1 MKIKSTKLKIN
12 GEIYDTWNVQDF
24 IDAYVGYE
32 KGKFFIE
39 ETYDFFKEMACFEVL
54 NTDNI
59 EIIETSHY
67 KPCGEL
73 DLYDYIY
80 LKNDVAKKL
89 LNNENL
95 KYFSSYHIKDIDE
108 FKEIINLYQR
118 KEKEYQEEG
127 YEIGFCDFEDL
138 IKCNVIY

>member
-32 KGKFFIE
+32 KGNFSIE

-67 KPCGEL
+67 KPFGEL

-108 FKEIINLYQR
+108 FNVMLYI
-118 KEKEYQEEG
+118 E
-127 YEIGFCDFEDL
+127 L
-138 IKCNVIY
+138 